1 LGEGLTEEN
10 YGWIFV
16 DKIPLLYDKKRVA
29 RQHQIE
35 KWLDLY
41 QLTRELN
48 IEKTERQTAQPATTP
63 IKYVI

>member
-1 LGEGLTEEN
+1 MTEEN

-16 DKIPLLYDKKRVA
+16 DKIPLLYDKKRVE
-29 RQHQIE
+29 RQNQIE

-48 IEKTERQTAQPATTP
+48 IEKTETQTAHTATTP